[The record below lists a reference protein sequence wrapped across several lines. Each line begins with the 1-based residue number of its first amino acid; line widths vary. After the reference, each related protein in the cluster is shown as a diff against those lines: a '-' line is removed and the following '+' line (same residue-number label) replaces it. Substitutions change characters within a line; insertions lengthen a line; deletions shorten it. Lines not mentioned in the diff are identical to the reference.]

1 MVGAQRG
8 AGLQFSDDDLEAA
21 VAAGAISSETAAGL
35 RVFVERRRA
44 APAADEESFRLL
56 TGFNDIFV
64 SIALVIA
71 LTALGWLAGQF
82 AAQASGAAV
91 AAASWALAEFFTR
104 RRRMA
109 LPSILLLFAFVGG
122 VVSCAFTLL
131 PTLFDA
137 TETVSRTLAAGALGA
152 LAAYLHWLRFKVPV
166 TVAAGALTVGA
177 TAVAAIES
185 HFDSQMVTLYAILAA
200 GLIVFAIALA
210 WDASDRLRKT
220 RRADVAFWLHLLAA
234 PAIVHS
240 AFALLGVT
248 GLSAQAPIFA
258 ARAGV
263 APDPHVLIGAFTA
276 VAVYAALALVA
287 LVVDRRALMVS
298 GLLYLIYAMNA
309 ALRATG
315 ALTLSFAL
323 SALIV
328 GAALLL
334 LSAFWASA
342 RRGALRLVPTHWRAR
357 LPPAA

>member
-1 MVGAQRG
+1 
-8 AGLQFSDDDLEAA
+8 LQFSDDDLEAA
-21 VAAGAISSETAAGL
+21 VTAGAISAESAAGF

-44 APAADEESFRLL
+44 LPAADEESFRLL

-64 SIALVIA
+64 SIALAIA
-71 LTALGWLAGQF
+71 LGALGWLAGQ
-82 AAQASGAAV
+82 AAPVYAGAVV
-91 AAASWALAEFFTR
+91 AAASWGLAEFFTR

-109 LPSILLLFAFVGG
+109 LPSLLLLFAFVGG
-122 VVSCAFTLL
+122 VTGCVLAAPFPLG
-131 PTLFDA
+131 DA
-137 TETVSRTLAAGALGA
+137 NSPIATMFAAGAVGA
-152 LAAYLHWLRFKVPV
+152 VAAFLHWRRFKVPV
-166 TVAAGALTVGA
+166 TVAAGALTIGA
-177 TAVAAIES
+177 AGVAMVEAY
-185 HFDSQMVTLYAILAA
+185 FRSQTLTLYAVLAA
-200 GLIVFAIALA
+200 GLIVFALGLA

-234 PAIVHS
+234 PAIVHP

-248 GLSAQAPIFA
+248 AIGTARFATAAGSVSDPRVLLPAGL
-258 ARAGV
+258 
-263 APDPHVLIGAFTA
+263 A
-276 VAVYAALALVA
+276 VAVYAGLAIVA

-334 LSAFWASA
+334 LSAFWATA
-342 RRGALRLVPTHWRAR
+342 RRGALRLAPAPWRAR

>member
-1 MVGAQRG
+1 
-8 AGLQFSDDDLEAA
+8 LQFSDDDLEAA
-21 VAAGAISSETAAGL
+21 VAAGAISAESAAGF
-35 RVFVERRRA
+35 RVFVERRRSA
-44 APAADEESFRLL
+44 TAADEESFRLL

-71 LTALGWLAGQF
+71 LGALGWLTGQM
-82 AAQASGAAV
+82 AAPLGLAAV

-122 VVSCAFTLL
+122 VSGCALVFPLGEAHL
-131 PTLFDA
+131 PIPRMF
-137 TETVSRTLAAGALGA
+137 VAGAVGA
-152 LAAYLHWLRFKVPV
+152 IAAFLHWRRFKVPV

-177 TAVAAIES
+177 AAIA
-185 HFDSQMVTLYAILAA
+185 MVETTFASRTITLYAVLAA
-200 GLIVFAIALA
+200 GLVVFALALA
-210 WDASDRLRKT
+210 WDTSDRLRKT

-234 PAIVHS
+234 PAIVHP

-248 GLSAQAPIFA
+248 AIGTARVIRTAGPDPSALLSAGLAIA
-258 ARAGV
+258 
-263 APDPHVLIGAFTA
+263 I
-276 VAVYAALALVA
+276 YAALAIVA

-334 LSAFWASA
+334 LSAFWATA
-342 RRGALRLVPTHWRAR
+342 RRGALRLAPRTWRER